1 MHWLAAYTV
10 IILALIG
17 LLFRYAWHRPIPPK
31 CFSCVNYNE
40 CDRSGE
46 CEQKCVRFSA
56 TAPHRSRSKRQ
67 RKISVIK

>member
-1 MHWLAAYTV
+1 MHWFAAYAV
-10 IILALIG
+10 IMLALIG

-46 CEQKCVRFSA
+46 CEQKCVRFDA
-56 TAPHRSRSKRQ
+56 TVPHRSKSEVQ
-67 RKISVIK
+67 SKISVIK